1 MSEENTVTPTEETGG
16 EVSYLG
22 SISLEKEQVQKI
34 IVGYLVS
41 NNPDLKD
48 LSEQQNA
55 LKFRPVW
62 LTDESFMEV
71 HFTRLGEDEEVD
83 DASDSVDLSLT
94 DEES

>member
-83 DASDSVDLSLT
+83 DASDSIDT